1 MGNRYLPLPNQKNYE
16 YGHELAYKLAREEL
30 AKISDIE
37 QQCRKADA
45 QYQVID
51 SQKVIL
57 IKYLNQSYRITF
69 PDVEIS
75 LMGSEEKVP
84 LRDKILILH
93 YLTSA
98 KGTSLTNKLITYNE
112 LPEGIIYFPTFF
124 KRTIESLLAHFGN
137 EPHLLVDIAQK
148 LGGYKVE
155 YGDSAVTINAFSR
168 VPITI
173 ILWRGDSEFAPR
185 GSVVFDS
192 TISDYLSTEDITVL
206 CEIITWR
213 LINCLRKS

>member
-1 MGNRYLPLPNQKNYE
+1 MSLPNQKNYE
-16 YGHELAYKLAREEL
+16 YGYELAYQLAREEL

-37 QQCRKADA
+37 QQCHKSGA

-75 LMGSEEKVP
+75 LMDSEEEVP

-98 KGTSLTNKLITYNE
+98 KGTSLTNKLITFKE
-112 LPEGIIYFPTFF
+112 LPEGIIYFPTFS
-124 KRTIESLLAHFGN
+124 KRTIEPLLAHFGN
-137 EPHLLVDIAQK
+137 EPHLLVDITKK
-148 LGGYKVE
+148 LGGHKVE

-185 GSVVFDS
+185 GSVVFDA

>member
-1 MGNRYLPLPNQKNYE
+1 MSLPNQKKCE
-16 YGHELAYKLAREEL
+16 YGHELAYKLACEEI
-30 AKISDIE
+30 AKISNIE

-45 QYQVID
+45 RYQVIG
-51 SQKVIL
+51 SQKIIL
-57 IKYLNQSYRITF
+57 IKYLTQSYRITL
-69 PDVEIS
+69 PNVEIS
-75 LMGSEEKVP
+75 LVGSEEKVP
-84 LRDKILILH
+84 LRDRILILH

-98 KGTSLTNKLITYNE
+98 KGTPATNKLITYNE

-148 LGGYKVE
+148 LGGHKVD
-155 YGDSAVTINAFSR
+155 YGDTAVTINAFSL

-206 CEIITWR
+206 CEIITWK
-213 LINCLRKS
+213 LVNYLRKP